1 MFPSLF
7 AVVSPNKDMGLDY
20 TATPCDEASRALASR
35 LLSLPDSPGS
45 SNATVVPRLDHM
57 GPMFVLG
64 HAAILRDRINARAA
78 RTARDYHQNQFRVME
93 MARDA
98 LRLAS
103 ARMLSVKNTV
113 TARTASIPGTTPT
126 PLGVTPTPSETPPP
140 APPSARSTAPPSAR
154 STAPPLST
162 LELLQLMPITTVY
175 GVSAS
180 DFQTTATRSVFQPPH
195 RSVMQRGGNVRQLQE
210 LMVARGRI
218 EFPPA

>member
-64 HAAILRDRINARAA
+64 HAAILRDRTTARADRAARDLHRNQIRAVTIARAA
-78 RTARDYHQNQFRVME
+78 Y
-93 MARDA
+93 
-98 LRLAS
+98 RLAR
-103 ARMLSVKNTV
+103 AGLHTV
-113 TARTASIPGTTPT
+113 QTTVRAALPSIPGTTT
-126 PLGVTPTPSETPPP
+126 TPTPSQTLPP
-140 APPSARSTAPPSAR
+140 ALPSAQPGALPSARSTAPAQSSMEWR
-154 STAPPLST
+154 QS
-162 LELLQLMPITTVY
+162 MPMTTHY

-180 DFQTTATRSVFQPPH
+180 DFEKSATRGVFQPPH
-195 RSVMQRGGNVRQLQE
+195 RSVIRQDDNLRQKQE
-210 LMVARGRI
+210 AMVARGRI
-218 EFPPA
+218 VFAT